1 MVTLHFYCAIA
12 ASSPCIVAACVRR
25 DALDPLGD
33 GAEGVLP
40 ADVVHGH
47 HHGRVRPT
55 LGQQVAVDLLLG
67 MPSTYDVRKMPVSR
81 IFSYYSD
88 ARVRECIDPPSLFCI

>member
-1 MVTLHFYCAIA
+1 MVTLHFYFAIA
-12 ASSPCIVAACVRR
+12 ASSPCIVAAGVRR

-40 ADVVHGH
+40 ADVVHGNH
-47 HHGRVRPT
+47 HRRVRPT

-67 MPSTYDVRKMPVSR
+67 MPSTYDVRKMPVSL
-81 IFSYYSD
+81 
-88 ARVRECIDPPSLFCI
+88 APTLTQGVCECIDPLSLFCI